1 MSLNNSI
8 FATKSC
14 KYMQNSTDIFSLES
28 TLSLFLDCIVGQIR
42 KQAPFL
48 QAITSIFCGQ
58 ITEDVML
65 FALDDERYV
74 LLAN

>member
-42 KQAPFL
+42 KASTFL
-48 QAITSIFCGQ
+48 ASDNIYRLWT
-58 ITEDVML
+58 
-65 FALDDERYV
+65 
-74 LLAN
+74 NH

>member
-42 KQAPFL
+42 KASTFL
-48 QAITSIFCGQ
+48 ASDNI
-58 ITEDVML
+58 
-65 FALDDERYV
+65 Y
-74 LLAN
+74 LL